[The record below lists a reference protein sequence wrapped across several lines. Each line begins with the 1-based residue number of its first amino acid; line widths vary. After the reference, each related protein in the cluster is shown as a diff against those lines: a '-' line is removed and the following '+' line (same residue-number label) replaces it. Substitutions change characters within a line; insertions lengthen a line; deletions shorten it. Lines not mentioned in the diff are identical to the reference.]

1 MPMKITLNGESATIA
16 VDSTVAGL
24 LQQLELQDRR
34 VAVELNQDI
43 VVRSAH
49 ETTRLQAGDRVE
61 IVHAIGGG

>member
-1 MPMKITLNGESATIA
+1 MSMQIILNGESATIA
-16 VDSTVAGL
+16 AGSTVAGL

-49 ETTRLQAGDRVE
+49 ETTKLQAGDRVE